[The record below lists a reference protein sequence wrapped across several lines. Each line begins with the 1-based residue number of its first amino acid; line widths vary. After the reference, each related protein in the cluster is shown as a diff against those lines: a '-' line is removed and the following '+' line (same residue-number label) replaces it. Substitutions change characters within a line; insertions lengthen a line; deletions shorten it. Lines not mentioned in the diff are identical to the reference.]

1 MITKFIRPLAVAMA
15 TMATMSCAEDD
26 GIEQVTLGTT
36 SWHDGFLWSDAD
48 TTGFTKKLSIE
59 FNDDAMRKGAS
70 VSLAVTDNDGKPVPE
85 SQLEV
90 IIDGRRARG
99 NVIEVAPVG
108 GKKTREAEV
117 SFRFMPEA
125 EDGKHQGY
133 LVIRPHGIACVN
145 DTEATDGARLM
156 QWTINFNKGMNPL
169 AKGLLTALCMAAGV
183 VIMARMVLHRRKFGP
198 TARKSVVATDASGRI
213 IYGPKTVRMGGC
225 SEVVL
230 CSREIK
236 QGWLSA
242 FFTGRTICVTSAAF
256 SAPLRLKP
264 GRRGRKEI
272 KVAGGGYS
280 LSASKM
286 AYSDTPLTATDNST
300 KNKIQLS

>member
-1 MITKFIRPLAVAMA
+1 MA

-108 GKKTREAEV
+108 GEKTREAELIMVFTTFLASSLV
-117 SFRFMPEA
+117 SAP
-125 EDGKHQGY
+125 
-133 LVIRPHGIACVN
+133 
-145 DTEATDGARLM
+145 
-156 QWTINFNKGMNPL
+156 
-169 AKGLLTALCMAAGV
+169 
-183 VIMARMVLHRRKFGP
+183 
-198 TARKSVVATDASGRI
+198 TDAR
-213 IYGPKTVRMGGC
+213 C
-225 SEVVL
+225 
-230 CSREIK
+230 
-236 QGWLSA
+236 
-242 FFTGRTICVTSAAF
+242 
-256 SAPLRLKP
+256 
-264 GRRGRKEI
+264 
-272 KVAGGGYS
+272 
-280 LSASKM
+280 
-286 AYSDTPLTATDNST
+286 
-300 KNKIQLS
+300 